1 MEVPHERLRDIL
13 VSTSPA
19 YFGAAEA
26 LLKRSLPDARLERLA
41 PDTTLLSLDGDHAG
55 HAAAV
60 IQADVPFVRH
70 IGSVVRSINASGD
83 VTPESVAQ
91 AVAAEVPRDESGV
104 SLQVWASGDAS
115 LDPTRTRRVVEQA
128 IRARGIDVQYGGRQ
142 RVVGL
147 FLCASRVVVMVTPLE
162 EALCDWP
169 GGRMR
174 FRATPAQ
181 ISRAEFKLEEVLALC
196 PLDLRERASA
206 LDLGASPGG
215 WTRILLDKGFNVWAV
230 DPGSLDA
237 RVGSDPRVTY
247 RRMTAN
253 RFLDETHDL
262 PRFQLAV
269 NDMRMAPELSCELM
283 VKASGVLE
291 PRAYAVMTLKVT
303 PRTALDAFQRGRQI
317 LQRAFD
323 VVFVRQLFHNRNE
336 LTLVARKRP
345 SRR

>member
-1 MEVPHERLRDIL
+1 MGVPHEGARDIL

-19 YFGAAEA
+19 YFGSAEA
-26 LLKRSLPDARLERLA
+26 LLRRSMPDARSERLA
-41 PDTTLLSLDGDHAG
+41 PDAALLSLDGDHAD
-55 HAAAV
+55 HVADV
-60 IQADVPFVRH
+60 IRADVPFVRH
-70 IGSVVRSINASGD
+70 IGSVVRSIDASGD
-83 VTPESVAQ
+83 MTPESVAQ
-91 AVAAEVPRDESGV
+91 QVAAELPRDESGV
-104 SLQVWASGDAS
+104 SLQVWASGDAP
-115 LDPTRTRRVVEQA
+115 LDPTTTRRVVEEA
-128 IRARGIDVQYGGRQ
+128 IRGLGIDVQYGGRPW
-142 RVVGL
+142 VVGL
-147 FLCASRVVVMVTPLE
+147 FLCASRVVVMVTRLE

-215 WTRILLDKGFNVWAV
+215 WTRILLEKGLNVWAI
-230 DPGSLDA
+230 DPGSLESP
-237 RVGSDPRVTY
+237 VGSDPRVTY

-253 RFLDETHDL
+253 RFLSETGDL

-283 VKASGVLE
+283 VKASEVLE
-291 PRAYAVMTLKVT
+291 PRGYAVMTLKVT
-303 PRTALDAFQRGRQI
+303 PRTALDSLERSDQI
-317 LQRAFD
+317 LRRAFD

-336 LTLVARKRP
+336 VTLVARKGP